1 MSTNL
6 AQQISEAQGKLVSF
20 PKKEKRGMPEK
31 QNGFTPLPNFICDE
45 GYLAELSGDAV
56 KCLVCLNRHV
66 DGFHLESKQMAESIV
81 MKITGI
87 KDKRTIRKNM
97 ADLAKFNLVK
107 VKKSNGKSNV
117 YSLSFDER
125 LPVKPVASHVPS
137 TSNAGTSH
145 ATTPVTCHVPTTSD
159 MPCHPLKEID
169 LKENIKEKRE
179 SEMPVEKFEDELFSE
194 YLAEHT
200 DPISLKLLSRK
211 QVSLPADLRV
221 QAKKIN
227 SELCDDLIT
236 AEIKGF
242 AQWSL
247 TRNPVT
253 PQTWMNYWIR
263 RIQNLKGSNSTG
275 LKRCNSTDLKT
286 KAKKFTGLS
295 DSQCN
300 VFANKICADEN
311 FASQYAEVGE
321 TQKQFVLRI
330 TEKLKDPTQVFEWTD
345 YLRAVGFEG
354 NLGEQA

>member
-1 MSTNL
+1 MSNL
-6 AQQISEAQGKLVSF
+6 AQVSKKSQGNLVDF
-20 PKKEKRGMPEK
+20 PKKEKRAMSEK
-31 QNGFTPLPNFICDE
+31 QDGFTPLPNFICDE
-45 GYLAELSGDAV
+45 GYLAALTGDAA
-56 KCLVCLNRHV
+56 KCLVCLNRHI

-87 KDKRTIRKNM
+87 KDKRTIRKSM
-97 ADLAKFNLVK
+97 AELAKFGLVK
-107 VKKSNGKSNV
+107 IKKSKGRSSV

-125 LPVKPVASHVPS
+125 LPIKLGTCHVPS
-137 TSNAGTSH
+137 ASNVG
-145 ATTPVTCHVPTTSD
+145 TCHVPSVVTSDVPTTSD
-159 MPCHPLKEID
+159 MVCHSLKEID
-169 LKENIKEKRE
+169 LKENLNKKEKGLSAE
-179 SEMPVEKFEDELFSE
+179 NFEDELFIE
-194 YLAEHT
+194 YLPEHT
-200 DPISLKLLSRK
+200 DSISLKSLSRK
-211 QVSLPADLRV
+211 QISLPADLRA

-227 SELCDDLIT
+227 PELCEDLIT

-263 RIQNLKGSNSTG
+263 RIQNLKAAHSPK
-275 LKRCNSTDLKT
+275 LKRCNSNELKT

-300 VFANKICADEN
+300 VFASKICADVN

-321 TQKQFVLRI
+321 TQKEFVSRI
-330 TEKLKDPTQVFEWTD
+330 TDKLKNSAQVTEWAD